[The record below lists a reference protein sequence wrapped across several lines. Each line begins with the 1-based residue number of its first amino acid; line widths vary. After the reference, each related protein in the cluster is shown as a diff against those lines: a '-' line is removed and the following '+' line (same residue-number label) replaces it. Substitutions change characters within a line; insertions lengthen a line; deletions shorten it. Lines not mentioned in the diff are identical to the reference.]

1 MLNQFDKI
9 RIFHSVGD
17 ESDILAIDPDQAEAI
32 RVNKELTRHVR
43 HTFPL

>member
-17 ESDILAIDPDQAEAI
+17 ESDRIVIDPDQAEAI